1 MGLITFAILA
11 VLIGM
16 RHGMDGD
23 HVAAIADM
31 VGSEQ
36 QKRKQV
42 FLGAMQLILF
52 VIGLLIS
59 TVCITFCLS
68 WGFLK
73 ARLKRQLYLVLGS
86 ITGMYSLGLGVSMLV
101 EFWKGSV

>member
-1 MGLITFAILA
+1 MEFITFALLA

-36 QKRKQV
+36 QKENKC
-42 FLGAMQLILF
+42 
-52 VIGLLIS
+52 LLALC
-59 TVCITFCLS
+59 TLS
-68 WGFLK
+68 DMEAL
-73 ARLKRQLYLVLGS
+73 S
-86 ITGMYSLGLGVSMLV
+86 
-101 EFWKGSV
+101 